1 MASRG
6 QPTLPANRADLTHLV
21 MYAERGKPK
30 VLPNRVG
37 SRKANQWDG
46 GYRNAEKAK
55 VSR

>member
-6 QPTLPANRADLTHLV
+6 QPPLPANRADLTHLV